1 MKDIYN
7 YLAKILG
14 VDSAMLGNLD
24 NIMAQRTGKEGILD
38 KVFKENKKN
47 INNVLKIFNSSNR
60 ETFHVLS
67 TLRKA
72 ILNHERQFLDF
83 LKIIE
88 GGTEFEKSAKL
99 ARKITKV
106 KKGFFLKKE
115 CAEQI
120 LRKCPPKN
128 LLKHLNISNI
138 GEAFG
143 SYDIMEIFAA
153 LRFMESKEWMHKTF
167 DTAYSNFK
175 ISDFEEREIEIRVLD
190 PIWQEVGE
198 KFIVQKYHNVSHL
211 KEFGVI
217 FINPIREDMPGK
229 FLRDFALILHYFHEI
244 DFYSKLFKKHIS
256 SPDFSE
262 DFKIFLRGDTPELDR
277 VKDGEWL
284 IVQRYL
290 AKDNSQD
297 KRLLLPRVNSESLH
311 WMRGED
317 DLIIFA
323 SGNANL
329 DLRLWYNLD
338 WVGGIF
344 KDGKK
349 DVVSFDLEDNVMS
362 LVTSIEGSARI
373 FNYHQREA
381 MWLKIF
387 SEYVGGEEEVENI
400 LLNNFKCG
408 IIKF

>member
-7 YLAKILG
+7 YLAEILG

-24 NIMAQRTGKEGILD
+24 NIMIQKTGKEGVMD
-38 KVFKENKKN
+38 RVFKENEKN
-47 INNVLKIFNSSNR
+47 INNVLKTFNSSNR

-67 TLRKA
+67 TLRKT
-72 ILNHERQFLDF
+72 IFNHERQFLDF

-88 GGTEFEKSAKL
+88 DGTEFEKSAKL
-99 ARKITKV
+99 AKKITKV

-115 CAEQI
+115 RAEQI
-120 LRKCPPKN
+120 LKKCQPKN
-128 LLKHLNISNI
+128 LLKYLNISDINK
-138 GEAFG
+138 ALG
-143 SYDIMEIFAA
+143 SYDIMELFAA
-153 LRFMESKEWMHKTF
+153 LRFMESEEWMHETF
-167 DTAYSNFK
+167 DKAYGDFK
-175 ISDFEEREIEIRVLD
+175 ISDFEEREIEVKILS
-190 PIWQEVGE
+190 PIWRKVGE
-198 KFIVQKYHNVSHL
+198 KFVAQKYHNVSHL

-217 FINPIREDMPGK
+217 FLNPIREDMPGK

-244 DFYSKLFKKHIS
+244 DFYSKLFKKYL
-256 SPDFSE
+256 PLPNFSE
-262 DFKIFLRGDTPELDR
+262 NFRMFLRGDNLELDR
-277 VKDGEWL
+277 VEDGEWL
-284 IVQRYL
+284 IIQNYL
-290 AKDNSQD
+290 AKNNAQD

-317 DLIIFA
+317 DLIFFA
-323 SGNANL
+323 SKDANL

-344 KDGKK
+344 EDGKR
-349 DVVSFDLEDNVMS
+349 DVISFDLEDNVMS
-362 LVTSIEGSARI
+362 LVTSIEGPARI

-387 SEYVGGEEEVENI
+387 SEYAGGEEEVENL
-400 LLNNFKCG
+400 LLNNFKQG